1 MTSRKPYGQFCPIAQ
16 TLDIFGDRWTIIIV
30 RDLFFGRS
38 RFGDLLE
45 HSPGLPPKLLSDRL
59 KRLTEL
65 GFVERTIYSQHPLR
79 AEYRL
84 TDKGLG
90 FFPVMQ
96 AMMEW
101 GLKEFY
107 GDQPEVQ
114 AEVRNQVMGAA
125 RKYPQLKGKA
135 RARRAA

>member
-1 MTSRKPYGQFCPIAQ
+1 MTTKRAYGQFCPIAQ

-38 RFGDLLE
+38 RFADLLE
-45 HSPGLPPKLLSDRL
+45 HSPGLPPKVLSDRL
-59 KRLTEL
+59 KRLTEM
-65 GFVERTIYSQHPLR
+65 GFVDRTIYSQHPLR

-84 TDKGLG
+84 TDKGLS

-101 GLKEFY
+101 GLQQFY
-107 GDQPEVQ
+107 ADQPEIQ
-114 AEVRNQVMGAA
+114 AEVRDQVMSTA
-125 RKYPQLKGKA
+125 RKYPQLRRKA
-135 RARRAA
+135 RDRRAA